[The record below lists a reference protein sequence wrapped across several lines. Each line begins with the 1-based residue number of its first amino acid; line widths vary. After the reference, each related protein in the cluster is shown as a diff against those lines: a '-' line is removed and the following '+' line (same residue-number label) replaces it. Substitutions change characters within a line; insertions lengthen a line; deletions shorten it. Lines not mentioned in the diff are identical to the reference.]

1 MIDTRAVR
9 LAELQAQLE
18 VILQE
23 LSELEPGTFEHE
35 VAVLQRY
42 EPVLRNALALG
53 DELSDEPCE
62 P

>member
-1 MIDTRAVR
+1 M
-9 LAELQAQLE
+9 
-18 VILQE
+18 ILQE

-35 VAVLQRY
+35 VAVVRRY